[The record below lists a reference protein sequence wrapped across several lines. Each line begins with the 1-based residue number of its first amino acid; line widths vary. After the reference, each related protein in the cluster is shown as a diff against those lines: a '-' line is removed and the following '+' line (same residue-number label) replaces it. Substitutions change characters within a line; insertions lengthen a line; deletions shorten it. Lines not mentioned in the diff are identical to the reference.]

1 MATPDDFLPPYQFF
15 ESHEGS
21 VAAPPKPVLDAAATL
36 EDRDDAL
43 VRALLTLRELPARIA
58 GALGLPGALKDEP
71 RFGIKNFTLLARDET
86 SLISWSRRPF
96 LATKLRPVADR
107 RRARV
112 SGLRARRRRPPS
124 DELLRQPR
132 RRGRRPAYHAN
143 AGILPGPGQSG
154 GVHAL
159 LAADPRCQRID
170 PPANAGGDPPQGR
183 SRGGAIVLSRDLSR
197 WAAPVSTPRRF
208 CEISRRLN

>member
-1 MATPDDFLPPYQFF
+1 MATPDDFLPRYQFF

-86 SLISWSRRPF
+86 SLVLGLVGRFWRPSFGLLPIADAQEF
-96 LATKLRPVADR
+96 LAFEQGGVARLVMSFSATPDGAGGVRLITQTRVYCPDRASLAAFTPYWLLIRGASGLIR
-107 RRARV
+107 RRM
-112 SGLRARRRRPPS
+112 
-124 DELLRQPR
+124 
-132 RRGRRPAYHAN
+132 
-143 AGILPGPGQSG
+143 
-154 GVHAL
+154 
-159 LAADPRCQRID
+159 LAAIRRK
-170 PPANAGGDPPQGR
+170 AEA
-183 SRGGAIVLSRDLSR
+183 SAALSS
-197 WAAPVSTPRRF
+197 
-208 CEISRRLN
+208 